1 MKNKI
6 FAIATG
12 IVIIGIIVVAV
23 LGFNVDYCYKQ
34 HNLIYI
40 ELGKD
45 FNNNDIKA
53 ITNDVFAKQNVVI
66 NSSGTYKD
74 NLVLSV
80 ESVTEDQKQNLCTKL
95 NEKYGTELTAEG
107 IQTKMVPN
115 YRLRDLLKSYVLP
128 MGIAAIIALAYMI
141 IRYKKI
147 GLAKIISQFVVL
159 SVLAEALFASVIA
172 ITRFPVNRLVMPAGV
187 TIFFVIVSFLA
198 YGYEKQ
204 LKKENN

>member
-107 IQTKMVPN
+107 IKTKMVPN